1 MSSEFKLND
10 QTNIALPIKNIVA
23 IVSAIVVAVW
33 TYFGI
38 VERLNRLETNEKLM
52 AQDLLKKAD
61 QTPKNQELFML
72 IEYQAKTIDEI
83 KSYFSPKMLII
94 YFSFILAQVITVSYY
109 IAQQEAKIEAIMKK
123 LEKK

>member
-1 MSSEFKLND
+1 MD
-10 QTNIALPIKNIVA
+10 QDRVTFRLLENVHRVVLDHGDE
-23 IVSAIVVAVW
+23 IVV
-33 TYFGI
+33 
-38 VERLNRLETNEKLM
+38 
-52 AQDLLKKAD
+52 LK
-61 QTPKNQELFML
+61 
-72 IEYQAKTIDEI
+72 KTIDEI

>member
-1 MSSEFKLND
+1 MD
-10 QTNIALPIKNIVA
+10 QDRVTFRLLENVHR
-23 IVSAIVVAVW
+23 VVLDHGDEISV
-33 TYFGI
+33 
-38 VERLNRLETNEKLM
+38 
-52 AQDLLKKAD
+52 LK
-61 QTPKNQELFML
+61 
-72 IEYQAKTIDEI
+72 KTIDDI

>member
-1 MSSEFKLND
+1 MD
-10 QTNIALPIKNIVA
+10 QERVNFRLLENVHRVVLDHVDEISALK
-23 IVSAIVVAVW
+23 
-33 TYFGI
+33 
-38 VERLNRLETNEKLM
+38 
-52 AQDLLKKAD
+52 
-61 QTPKNQELFML
+61 
-72 IEYQAKTIDEI
+72 KTIDEI

>member
-1 MSSEFKLND
+1 MD
-10 QTNIALPIKNIVA
+10 QNRVTYRLLENVHRIVLDHGDE
-23 IVSAIVVAVW
+23 IVV
-33 TYFGI
+33 
-38 VERLNRLETNEKLM
+38 
-52 AQDLLKKAD
+52 LKK
-61 QTPKNQELFML
+61 
-72 IEYQAKTIDEI
+72 TINEI

>member
-1 MSSEFKLND
+1 MD
-10 QTNIALPIKNIVA
+10 QNRVTYRLLENVHRVVLDHGDE
-23 IVSAIVVAVW
+23 IVV
-33 TYFGI
+33 
-38 VERLNRLETNEKLM
+38 
-52 AQDLLKKAD
+52 LK
-61 QTPKNQELFML
+61 
-72 IEYQAKTIDEI
+72 KTIDEI

>member
-1 MSSEFKLND
+1 MD
-10 QTNIALPIKNIVA
+10 QERVTFRLLENVHRVVLDHGDEIIV
-23 IVSAIVVAVW
+23 
-33 TYFGI
+33 
-38 VERLNRLETNEKLM
+38 
-52 AQDLLKKAD
+52 LKKEI
-61 QTPKNQELFML
+61 N
-72 IEYQAKTIDEI
+72 EI